1 MGWFGP
7 DQQERNEDFQR
18 EVMEKQYKYDKKVHK
33 FTTDEN
39 ERLYDHK
46 KETVKIQKEN
56 DKQNIKYQNETAE
69 QQHNYQ
75 VEAQNWEFNE
85 RVKAKAKSD
94 HVADTQLEY
103 NVMGLET
110 ALAEQDL
117 IEEELMISN
126 SFDNAALMQELYES
140 TGAAGF
146 QQVALDLGLDTT
158 ERMLGVEEEKQLMGL
173 KHATKAAEI
182 QRSDVQVSLLNAA
195 GQVDHTKA
203 GLALGLESKGKQTE
217 IQKALTGIGARDA
230 EARSDAEN
238 TYLLKQVQAAGAK
251 TAHDVQQRNIEALQ
265 AYGQFTAQ
273 GITGKSAN
281 GFITKNVF
289 AEIGRQNTY
298 LIDALFRQEGMAEVQ
313 ARQNAEKALSDVQK
327 AALAE
332 AELDEGLLD
341 AISKV
346 DLDVAEAE
354 RGLNVAELK
363 GQLDFDQI
371 NQEVLQLTEQTE
383 LATRDIE
390 GQLAEAQKKAGLDQ
404 KKIDWDLDNLG
415 TDYKHSQA
423 VIKSQFDMAV
433 QKQLIDRRKLI
444 EQKYGADLKV
454 EAYRMLEPTEKPD
467 IPEPIEIEMLEY
479 QDPIKPKEAPK
490 PIKGSVMKADNS
502 ITAQGAVGAIASGVG
517 AATATSAL
525 MGTALASNP
534 VGWAIGAG
542 VALLSLFG

>member
-1 MGWFGP
+1 MGWFGKS
-7 DQQERNEDFQR
+7 DQEKNEDFQKK
-18 EVMEKQYKYDKKVHK
+18 VMKKQYKYDKKVHK
-33 FTTDEN
+33 FTTKEN

-46 KETVKIQKEN
+46 KETIRIQKRN
-56 DKQNIKYQNETAE
+56 DRQNIDYQNDTAE

-75 VEAQNWEFNE
+75 VESQNWEFTE
-85 RVKAKAKSD
+85 RLRAKAKSD
-94 HVADTQLEY
+94 HVADSQLEF

-140 TGAAGF
+140 TGSAGF

-173 KHATKAAEI
+173 KHSTKGAEI

-203 GLALGLESKGKQTE
+203 GLALGLDAKGKQTE

-298 LIDALFRQEGMAEVQ
+298 LIDALFRQEGMAETQ

-346 DLDVAEAE
+346 DLEVAEAE
-354 RGLNVAELK
+354 RGLDVAELK
-363 GQLDFDQI
+363 GQLDFDKI
-371 NQEVLQLTEQTE
+371 NQEILQLTEQTE

-390 GQLAEAQKKAGLDQ
+390 GQLDDAQKKAGLDK

-433 QKQLIDRRKLI
+433 QKQLLNKRKLV
-444 EQKYGADLKV
+444 EQKYGADLKA
-454 EAYRMLEPTEKPD
+454 EAYRHLDPTQKPD
-467 IPEPIEIEMLEY
+467 IPAPIPLEMLEY
-479 QDPIKPKEAPK
+479 QDPLKPKKAPK
-490 PIKGSVMKADNS
+490 PIKGSVMKADTGIS
-502 ITAQGAVGAIASGVG
+502 ASGAIGAAASG
-517 AATATSAL
+517 
-525 MGTALASNP
+525 
-534 VGWAIGAG
+534 IGAG
-542 VALLSLFG
+542 VAAAALATNPIGWAVGIGVGLSQLFG

>member
-7 DQQERNEDFQR
+7 DQQERNEDFQE
-18 EVMEKQYKYDKKVHK
+18 EVAEKQYKYDKKVHK
-33 FTTDEN
+33 FTTKEN

-46 KETVKIQKEN
+46 KETIKIQKEN
-56 DKQNIKYQNETAE
+56 DKQNIDYQNETAE

-75 VEAQNWEFNE
+75 VEAQNWEFTE
-85 RVKAKAKSD
+85 RLKAKAKSD
-94 HVADTQLEY
+94 HTADSQLEY
-103 NVMGLET
+103 NVMGLES
-110 ALAEQDL
+110 ALAEQGL

-173 KHATKAAEI
+173 KHATKGSEMK
-182 QRSDVQVSLLNAA
+182 RGDVQLGLLDAA

-203 GLALGLESKGKQTE
+203 GLALGLDAKGKQIE
-217 IQKALTGIGARDA
+217 IQKALTGIGARDS

-313 ARQNAEKALSDVQK
+313 ARQNSEKALSDVQK

-346 DLDVAEAE
+346 DLEAAEAE

-363 GQLDFDQI
+363 GQLDFDKI

-390 GQLAEAQKKAGLDQ
+390 GQLAEAQKKAGLDT

-433 QKQLIDRRKLI
+433 EKQLIDRRQLI
-444 EQKYGADLKV
+444 EQKYGADLKA
-454 EAYRMLEPTEKPD
+454 EAYRMLDPTEKPD
-467 IPEPIEIEMLEY
+467 IPAPIEIEMLEY
-479 QDPIKPKEAPK
+479 QDPIKPKKAPK
-490 PIKGSVMKADNS
+490 PIKGAVMKADTS
-502 ITAQGAVGAIASGVG
+502 ITAQGAIGATASGVG
-517 AATATSAL
+517 AGAAAVAL
-525 MGTALASNP
+525 GASGP
-534 VGWAIGAG
+534 VGWAIGG
-542 VALLSLFG
+542 VVALSQLFG

>member
-1 MGWFGP
+1 MGWFGKS
-7 DQQERNEDFQR
+7 DQEKNEDFQKK
-18 EVMEKQYKYDKKVHK
+18 VMKKQYKYDKKVHK
-33 FTTDEN
+33 FTTKEN

-46 KETVKIQKEN
+46 KDTIKIQKRN
-56 DKQNIKYQNETAE
+56 DRQNIDYQNETAE

-75 VEAQNWEFNE
+75 VESQNWEFTE
-85 RVKAKAKSD
+85 RLRAKAKSD
-94 HVADTQLEY
+94 HVADSQLEF

-117 IEEELMISN
+117 IEEEMMISN

-140 TGAAGF
+140 TGSAGF
-146 QQVALDLGLDTT
+146 QQVALDLGVDTT

-173 KHATKAAEI
+173 KHATKGAEI

-203 GLALGLESKGKQTE
+203 GLALGLDAKGKRTE
-217 IQKALTGIGARDA
+217 IQKALQGIGARDA

-298 LIDALFRQEGMAEVQ
+298 LIDALFRQEGMAETQ

-346 DLDVAEAE
+346 DLEVAEAE
-354 RGLNVAELK
+354 RGLDVAELK
-363 GQLDFDQI
+363 GQLDFDKI

-390 GQLAEAQKKAGLDQ
+390 GQLDEAQK
-404 KKIDWDLDNLG
+404 
-415 TDYKHSQA
+415 
-423 VIKSQFDMAV
+423 
-433 QKQLIDRRKLI
+433 
-444 EQKYGADLKV
+444 
-454 EAYRMLEPTEKPD
+454 
-467 IPEPIEIEMLEY
+467 
-479 QDPIKPKEAPK
+479 
-490 PIKGSVMKADNS
+490 
-502 ITAQGAVGAIASGVG
+502 
-517 AATATSAL
+517 
-525 MGTALASNP
+525 
-534 VGWAIGAG
+534 
-542 VALLSLFG
+542 LSLIHI